1 MQEIINWNALWKIM
15 RSSSTEKPCEEE
27 ASSLEDK
34 YAKLCT
40 EYMMQNKEHTER
52 QIEKIEWN
60 PEYTVLDIGSG
71 VGRLAIP
78 IAKRVKTVT
87 AIDPSRSMLAGL
99 KENMEK
105 ESVKN
110 IVCMNKRW
118 EDIKLGVDIEPHDV
132 VVASG
137 SLVMFD
143 MQEALAKMD
152 ATAKRYVY
160 LFTSVGKWMD
170 KWMDKEL
177 WKAIYG
183 ARPSTDYVYLYNIL
197 HDMGIY
203 ANLEIEDSA
212 FEQRY
217 NNLDEAVNKWKAYT
231 NVSQEKEEIL
241 REWLSKNLV
250 KDDGIFCLE
259 RKYKSVMIGWE
270 KKNEKK

>member
-15 RSSSTEKPCEEE
+15 RLSSTGRKPCEED
-27 ASSLEDK
+27 AGSLEDK
-34 YAKLCT
+34 YSKLCT
-40 EYMMQNKEHTER
+40 EYVMQNKEHTER
-52 QIEKIEWN
+52 QIEKIELC

-78 IAKRVKTVT
+78 IAKSVKTVT
-87 AIDPSRSMLAGL
+87 VIEPSRSMLACL

-105 ESVKN
+105 GSVKN
-110 IVCMNKRW
+110 IVCINKRW

-132 VVASG
+132 VIASG
-137 SLVMFD
+137 SLGMFD

-152 ATAKRYVY
+152 AASKGYIY
-160 LFTSVGKWMD
+160 LFTSVG

-183 ARPSTDYVYLYNIL
+183 DRPSTDYVYLYNIL

-203 ANLEIEDSA
+203 TNVKIGDSL

-217 NNLDEAVNKWKAYT
+217 NNFDEAVNNWKAYT

-250 KDDGIFCLE
+250 KDDGILCLNL
-259 RKYKSVMIGWE
+259 KYKSAMIWWE
-270 KKNEKK
+270 KENEKQ